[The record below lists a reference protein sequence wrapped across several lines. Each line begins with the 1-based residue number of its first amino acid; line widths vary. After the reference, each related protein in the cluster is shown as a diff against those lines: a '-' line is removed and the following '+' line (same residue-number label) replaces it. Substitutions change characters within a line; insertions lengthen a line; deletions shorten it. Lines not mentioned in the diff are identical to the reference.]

1 LYLLCTV
8 LNSEPDWSPPVSAI
22 LPPIPDVLPQVQT
35 SEDWQAAFGFSN
47 SSNNSRN
54 NYPSSDINRTM
65 VKYFLCW
72 YTWYILLSNLKNT
85 IYSWIVYVLQLN
97 LPSDDDI
104 FDSVSATQRALSEYM
119 EQQNHINM
127 YQSRLQNSG

>member
-1 LYLLCTV
+1 MLIV

-54 NYPSSDINRTM
+54 NYQSSDISRTM
-65 VKYFLCW
+65 VNNKY
-72 YTWYILLSNLKNT
+72 I
-85 IYSWIVYVLQLN
+85 IYYKIKL
-97 LPSDDDI
+97 I
-104 FDSVSATQRALSEYM
+104 F
-119 EQQNHINM
+119 HFI
-127 YQSRLQNSG
+127 

>member
-1 LYLLCTV
+1 MFIYHNNINFLYPLYTV

-65 VKYFLCW
+65 VS
-72 YTWYILLSNLKNT
+72 I
-85 IYSWIVYVLQLN
+85 
-97 LPSDDDI
+97 
-104 FDSVSATQRALSEYM
+104 
-119 EQQNHINM
+119 
-127 YQSRLQNSG
+127 